1 MIDRHAARAAGACA
15 LVLGLVA
22 CGPPAPPTEPGAS
35 DDGAPTTSSWRR
47 ETLVPPGPFHGI
59 HGLAFDRE
67 GRLLAGSVV
76 GAAMYEVDPDTGQ
89 VELLR
94 GPPGGMADDI
104 AVAPDGTLA
113 WTGFLTGEVRVQP
126 PDGEVRVVAE
136 GLPGANSLAFTED
149 GRLFFTQVF
158 LGDALYE
165 ADPTGAESPR
175 LLMEDMGGLN
185 GFDFGPDGHLYGPLW
200 FRGAVARVDVDAAT
214 LELVAEGFAIPAAVN
229 FDSTGRLWA
238 VDTKRGELL
247 RVDLEGGEHEVVA
260 SVAPAI
266 DNLAIAPD
274 DSVFLSNMAD
284 NAILR
289 VDPETGETRTVVE
302 SALAVAA
309 DVALA
314 EDGAS
319 LWVADVFSLRR
330 VDLATGHVTEIA
342 RQYADELENPLA
354 VGVGHGRVATTS
366 WSAGVIQLFDAASG
380 ESLGVHHGLPTP
392 FDAVPLANGAVL
404 FVDFAGGRLVR
415 AEGEDLGTR
424 TPLVEGLDAPVA
436 VVHDGPDAVLVS
448 EHGGGRILRVA
459 LADGRFTVLAEG
471 LDGPEG
477 VARAQDGSLVV
488 AEVGAKRILRIDP
501 DDGSRTVLAAD
512 APIGYPAPPGTP
524 GAYVPTGV
532 AAAGDG
538 SVLFSSDVDAA
549 IYRLRRD

>member
-1 MIDRHAARAAGACA
+1 MIDRHAARAA
-15 LVLGLVA
+15 VA
-22 CGPPAPPTEPGAS
+22 CGLVLTLAACGEPAPPAEPTAS
-35 DDGAPTTSSWRR
+35 NGDARPASSWRR

-59 HGLAFDRE
+59 HGLAFDRD

-76 GAAMYEVDPDTGQ
+76 GAAIYEVDPDTGE
-89 VELLR
+89 VELFR

-165 ADPTGAESPR
+165 ADPTGAEPPR
-175 LLMEDMGGLN
+175 LLLQDMGGLN

-200 FRGAVARVDVDAAT
+200 FRGAIARVDVDAAT
-214 LELVAEGFAIPAAVN
+214 LEVVAEGFAIPAAVN
-229 FDSTGRLWA
+229 FDSTGQLWA
-238 VDTKRGELL
+238 VDTQRGELL

-260 SVAPAI
+260 TVAPAI

-302 SALAVAA
+302 SPLAVAA

-319 LWVADVFSLRR
+319 LWVADVFTLRR
-330 VDLATGHVTEIA
+330 VDLATGNVTEIA

-392 FDAVPLANGAVL
+392 FDAVPLAGGAVL

-436 VVHDGPDAVLVS
+436 VVHDGPEAVLVS
-448 EHGGGRILRVA
+448 EHGGGRILRVT

-477 VARAQDGSLVV
+477 VARAPDGSVVV

-501 DDGSRTVLAAD
+501 ADGTRTVLAED

-549 IYRLRRD
+549 IYRLVAD

>member
-1 MIDRHAARAAGACA
+1 MTDRHAARAA
-15 LVLGLVA
+15 VA
-22 CGPPAPPTEPGAS
+22 CGLVLTLAACGEPPAKPTAS
-35 DDGAPTTSSWRR
+35 TGEARPASAWRS

-59 HGLAFDRE
+59 HGLAFDRD

-76 GAAMYEVDPDTGQ
+76 GAAIYAVDPETGA
-89 VELLR
+89 VELFR

-126 PDGEVRVVAE
+126 PEGEVRVVAE

-158 LGDALYE
+158 LGDALHE
-165 ADPTGAESPR
+165 ADPTGAEPPR
-175 LLMEDMGGLN
+175 LVLEDVGGLN

-200 FRGAVARVDVDAAT
+200 FRGAIARVDVDAAK
-214 LELVAEGFAIPAAVN
+214 LEVVAEGFAIPAAVN
-229 FDSTGRLWA
+229 FDSTGQLWA

-260 SVAPAI
+260 AVAPAI

-330 VDLATGHVTEIA
+330 VNLATGNVTEVA

-380 ESLGVHHGLPTP
+380 ESLGVHHDLPTP

-424 TPLVEGLDAPVA
+424 TSLVEGLDAPVA

-448 EHGGGRILRVA
+448 EHGAGRILRVT
-459 LADGRFTVLAEG
+459 LGDGRFAVLAEG

-477 VARAQDGSLVV
+477 VARAQDGSLLV

-501 DDGSRTVLAAD
+501 EDGSRTTLAAD